1 MRREEYLYTLTE
13 QIRCKMARG
22 TIEQEINDHIEDQKA
37 EFLSEG
43 MSQTEGEDAGSETTG
58 AGSSSTES
66 TFTSESILSAEQ
78 STNENGTVNTSAS
91 VQEAPKLSFSE
102 DTLMEWP
109 VDGNILM
116 DYNMDQTV
124 YFPTLDQYK
133 LSPAIAVQAVEGAPV
148 LASVPGTVYSIEEN
162 AQTGTTVTM
171 EIGSA

>member
-43 MSQTEGEDAGSETTG
+43 MSQTEGEDAGSETTE

-66 TFTSESILSAEQ
+66 TLTSESILLAEQ

-91 VQEAPKLSFSE
+91 VQEAPKLSFSR
-102 DTLMEWP
+102 LCIFQLW
-109 VDGNILM
+109 I
-116 DYNMDQTV
+116 
-124 YFPTLDQYK
+124 
-133 LSPAIAVQAVEGAPV
+133 
-148 LASVPGTVYSIEEN
+148 SIN
-162 AQTGTTVTM
+162 
-171 EIGSA
+171 